1 MAIPEPVLSFFSGHQ
16 RTRPHLVNEPQ
27 KAIRSHSCRY
37 RYNGKS
43 GKKQKKK
50 KNWENQPDTDT
61 DILLI
66 CLPWR
71 PPLCIQFEVPS
82 SFDDYIR

>member
-50 KNWENQPDTDT
+50 KELGEPTRYRYRHFIDLSAVEASTLHP
-61 DILLI
+61 I
-66 CLPWR
+66 R
-71 PPLCIQFEVPS
+71 GPLFI
-82 SFDDYIR
+82 